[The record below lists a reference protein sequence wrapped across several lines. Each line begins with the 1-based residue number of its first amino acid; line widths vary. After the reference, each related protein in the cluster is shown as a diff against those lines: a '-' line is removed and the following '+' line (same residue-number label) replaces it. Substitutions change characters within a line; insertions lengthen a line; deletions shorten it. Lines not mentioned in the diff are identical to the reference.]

1 MKRGKNQSYKK
12 GDKLYKDDL
21 EEKNTKGYMID
32 ILSLVIEGYAWYP
45 YIMTENKKN
54 IEKIDIF
61 FFVDL
66 VISLMYVFFIGIALF
81 IGVRKIIKVIVNIFW
96 RE

>member
-1 MKRGKNQSYKK
+1 MKKE
-12 GDKLYKDDL
+12 DL
-21 EEKNTKGYMID
+21 EEKDTKDFMID
-32 ILSLVIEGYAWYP
+32 ILSLVIAGYAWYP
-45 YIMTENKKN
+45 YIMPANKKN

-61 FFVDL
+61 FFLDL
-66 VISLMYVFFIGIALF
+66 VISLGYVFFIGIALF